1 MERNNE
7 RTNLTRRNFLKTAGF
22 TGLVAT
28 SASLVGCGGTSSTGS
43 TDSGA
48 SVTKTLNVAAQTAVM
63 LNDVVGDAFAPRNP
77 YALDI
82 DFEQEPPR
90 FVVNEHH
97 WAATWLLDP
106 RAPKVEMPSQLKRR
120 IALMRAEGGGEG
132 D

>member
-1 MERNNE
+1 MKKYVAKRLVISVM
-7 RTNLTRRNFLKTAGF
+7 TLLIILFVLFLMLSF
-22 TGLVAT
+22 
-28 SASLVGCGGTSSTGS
+28 
-43 TDSGA
+43 
-48 SVTKTLNVAAQTAVM
+48 M